1 MFHTY
6 FDWIYGPQGWIAL
19 LTLTG
24 MEIVLGIDNV
34 LFISLIGSKLPE
46 EQARLA
52 RMFGLALAFVF
63 RIGCLAALTWLMH
76 LTDPVITV
84 YGNEVSWRDIILL
97 GAGLFLIAQ
106 ATTELHHAVDVS
118 AHEEDAPKPKAA
130 FGVVI
135 LNIAVMDL
143 VFSIDSILTA
153 IGMAK
158 ELAIMV
164 IAVIF
169 ALLAMYIAAGAVAA
183 FISAHPTVKVL
194 ALSFLVLI
202 GFSLVAEGSGF
213 PIPHAY
219 LYAAMAFS
227 TAVEALNIVAR
238 RRRSA
243 VHAPLR
249 KPPAA

>member
-1 MFHTY
+1 M
-6 FDWIYGPQGWIAL
+6 
-19 LTLTG
+19 
-24 MEIVLGIDNV
+24 
-34 LFISLIGSKLPE
+34 
-46 EQARLA
+46 
-52 RMFGLALAFVF
+52 
-63 RIGCLAALTWLMH
+63 LAAL
-76 LTDPVITV
+76 
-84 YGNEVSWRDIILL
+84 
-97 GAGLFLIAQ
+97 LIAQ

-158 ELAIMV
+158 DLAIMV

-238 RRRSA
+238 RRRGA
-243 VHAPLR
+243 VQVPVR